1 MSKFNSLSIGARL
14 GLGFGF
20 ILIMMLL
27 VSIFGISKVN
37 QIEDVLNRI
46 AEQDSVKQKY
56 AIALRGSVHDRAITL
71 RDIVL
76 TEDDD
81 DLNKFL
87 NEINILASD
96 YAKAEKEINSLLN
109 RGVFSE
115 QERQM
120 VTRISEVQASTLP
133 LSELIIDQR
142 RADDAELAK
151 DLLLEEA
158 RPAFSDWLAAINA
171 FIDYQDKEIAMAT
184 PVARKL
190 ANSFQSLILT
200 ATFIAIVASAVIG
213 VVIVRALCQSLGA
226 EPADAAKT
234 ISIISDGDLTQNIQ
248 SKTKGSMVSHISDMN
263 KKLRDIVANIV
274 QESGTLTEQSSALA
288 HSSEVVTEAAKS
300 QAQLTKQTNQSL
312 AVMRERL
319 LEVANIAQ
327 MTQEN
332 SVHTTDF
339 SKQGKDTI
347 QKGADEMEL
356 IAQTV
361 NSTVDQVRRLEDTTK
376 EIGNIVG
383 VITSISEQ
391 TNLLALN
398 AAIEA
403 ARAGES
409 GRGFAV
415 VADEVR
421 QLAMRTGEATDQIE
435 NMIKQVQSETA
446 ASVQAMERTQP
457 LVENGRSLTQE
468 TTNLLQEIES
478 QANKSM
484 ENVQQVVAET
494 SKQVASIEE
503 ITTSM
508 AQIDDMSQQSINN
521 LVENITATQRLDQI
535 SKKLRDNVSYFK
547 L

>member
-1 MSKFNSLSIGARL
+1 
-14 GLGFGF
+14 
-20 ILIMMLL
+20 MMLL
-27 VSIFGISKVN
+27 VSIFGITKVN
-37 QIEDVLNRI
+37 QIEDVLHKI

-56 AIALRGSVHDRAITL
+56 AIILRGSVHDRAITL
-71 RDIVL
+71 RDTVL
-76 TEDDD
+76 TEDSDELD
-81 DLNKFL
+81 KYLREIDTLADAYKNAED
-87 NEINILASD
+87 EINKLLSEGHFSAN
-96 YAKAEKEINSLLN
+96 EK
-109 RGVFSE
+109 
-115 QERQM
+115 QM
-120 VTRISEVQASTLP
+120 VQAIADTQASTLP
-133 LSELIIDQR
+133 LADLIIEQR
-142 RADDAELAK
+142 KADDIELAK
-151 DLLLEEA
+151 DLLLDDA

-171 FIDYQDKEIAMAT
+171 FIDYQDKEIAMST
-184 PVARKL
+184 PIARKL
-190 ANSFQSLILT
+190 AATFQSLMLT
-200 ATFIAIVASAVIG
+200 ATLIAIIASTVIG
-213 VVIVRALCQSLGA
+213 LLIVRGLYKSLGA
-226 EPADAAKT
+226 EPIDAANT
-234 ISIISDGDLTQNIQ
+234 ISVISDGDLTQEICT
-248 SKTKGSMVSHISDMN
+248 KIKGSMVSHIADMN

-274 QESGTLTEQSSALA
+274 DESRKLTEQSSAVA
-288 HSSEVVTEAAKS
+288 HSSETVTEAAKC
-300 QAQLTKQTNQSL
+300 QANLTNQTNESL
-312 AVMRERL
+312 TMMRSRL
-319 LEVANIAQ
+319 LEVADIAQ

-356 IAQTV
+356 IAETV

-457 LVENGRSLTQE
+457 MVENGRSLTQE

-478 QANKSM
+478 QAEKSM
-484 ENVQQVVAET
+484 ANVKRVVAET
-494 SKQVASIEE
+494 SQQVASIEE
-503 ITTSM
+503 ITSSM
-508 AQIDDMSQQSINN
+508 AQINDMSQQSIDN
-521 LVENITATQRLDQI
+521 LEENISSTRRLDQI
-535 SKKLRDNVSYFK
+535 SNKLRENVSYFK